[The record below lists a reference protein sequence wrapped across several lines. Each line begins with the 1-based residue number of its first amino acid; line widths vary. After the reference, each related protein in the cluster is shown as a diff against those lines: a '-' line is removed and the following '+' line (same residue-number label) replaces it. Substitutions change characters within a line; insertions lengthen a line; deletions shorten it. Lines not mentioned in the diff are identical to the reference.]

1 MNDAVITLNGLEK
14 RFPGMDKPAVAP
26 LDCTIHAGYVTGLV
40 GPDGAGK
47 TTLMRMLA
55 GLLKPDSGSAT
66 VIGFDPIKND
76 GALHAVLG
84 YMPQKFGLYE
94 DLTVMENLNLYADL
108 RSVTGEARKQTFAR
122 LLEFTSLGPFTG
134 RLAGK
139 LSGGMKQKLGLA
151 CTLVGEPKVL
161 LLDEPGVGVDPISRR
176 ELWQMVHE
184 LAGEGMLILWST
196 SYLDEAEQ
204 CRDVLL
210 MNEGELLYQGG
221 PKALTQTMAGR
232 SFLMTSP
239 HEGNRKLLQRALKL
253 PQVSDGMI
261 QGKSVRLILK
271 KEATPDDI
279 RHADGMPEI
288 NINETTPRFEDAF
301 IDLLGGAGTSESPL
315 GAILHTVE
323 GTPGET
329 VIEAKELTKKFGDF
343 AATDHV
349 NFAVKRGEIFGLL
362 GPNGAGKST
371 TFKMMCGLLVPTS
384 GQALVLG
391 MDLKESSGKARQHLG
406 YMAQKFSLYGNLT
419 VEQNLRFFSGVY
431 GLRGR
436 AQNEKISRM
445 SEAFGLKSIA
455 SHATDELPLGFK
467 QRLALACSLMH
478 EPDILFLDEPTSGVD
493 PLTRREFWLHINSMV
508 EKGVTVMV
516 TTHFMDEAEYCD
528 RIGLVYRGKLI
539 ASGTPDDLKA
549 QSANDEQPDPT
560 MEALLSTEIT
570 RTELLLCKLIPYY
583 FLGMLAMLLCMLVSV
598 FILGV
603 PYRGSLLILF
613 FISSLFLL
621 STLGMGLLISTI
633 TRNQFNAAQVALNA
647 AFLPSIMLSGF
658 IFQIDSMPAVIRA
671 VTYII
676 PARYFVSTLQS
687 LFLAGNIPVVLVVN
701 VLFLIASAVMFIGL
715 TWLKTKRRLD

>member
-1 MNDAVITLNGLEK
+1 MSEHQIQLHGLVKE
-14 RFPGMDKPAVAP
+14 FAGMKKPAVAR
-26 LDCTIHAGYVTGLV
+26 LDCTIQSGYVTGLV

-55 GLLKPDSGSAT
+55 GLLKPDEGSAT
-66 VIGFDPIKND
+66 VLGLDPIND
-76 GALHAVLG
+76 DSALHAVMG

-108 RSVTGEARKQTFAR
+108 RSVTGETREKTFAR
-122 LLEFTSLGPFTG
+122 LLEFTSLGPFTS

-184 LAGEGMLILWST
+184 LAGDGMLILWST

-204 CRDVLL
+204 CQDVLL
-210 MNEGELLYQGG
+210 MNEGELLYQGE
-221 PKALTQTMAGR
+221 PTALTRTMAGR
-232 SFLMTSP
+232 SFLMHSP
-239 HEGNRKLLQRALKL
+239 AENNRKLLQRALK
-253 PQVSDGMI
+253 QEIVSDGMI
-261 QGKSVRLILK
+261 QGRSVRTILK
-271 KEATPDDI
+271 KSATAEDLQRVP
-279 RHADGMPEI
+279 GMPELEI
-288 NINETTPRFEDAF
+288 EETTPRFEDAF

-323 GTPGET
+323 GTPDET
-329 VIEAKELTKKFGDF
+329 VIEAKQLTKKFGDF

-384 GQALVLG
+384 GNALVLG
-391 MDLKESSGKARQHLG
+391 MDLKTGSGKARQHLG

-436 AQNEKISRM
+436 AQNEKIRSM
-445 SEAFGLKSIA
+445 SEAFGLDEIA
-455 SHATDELPLGFK
+455 RHTTDALPLGFK

-493 PLTRREFWLHINSMV
+493 PITRREFWLHINSMV

-549 QSANDEQPDPT
+549 QAADEKQSDPT
-560 MEALLSTEIT
+560 MEQAFIT
-570 RTELLLCKLIPYY
+570 LINDWDKEH
-583 FLGMLAMLLCMLVSV
+583 ADE
-598 FILGV
+598 
-603 PYRGSLLILF
+603 R
-613 FISSLFLL
+613 
-621 STLGMGLLISTI
+621 
-633 TRNQFNAAQVALNA
+633 
-647 AFLPSIMLSGF
+647 
-658 IFQIDSMPAVIRA
+658 
-671 VTYII
+671 
-676 PARYFVSTLQS
+676 
-687 LFLAGNIPVVLVVN
+687 
-701 VLFLIASAVMFIGL
+701 
-715 TWLKTKRRLD
+715 

>member
-1 MNDAVITLNGLEK
+1 MSNDAIQLSGLVK
-14 RFPGMDKPAVAP
+14 RFAGMDKPAVAR
-26 LDCTIHAGYVTGLV
+26 LDCEIASGYVTGLV

-55 GLLKPDSGSAT
+55 GLMKPDEGEAR
-66 VIGFDPIKND
+66 VLGFDPIRD
-76 GALHAVLG
+76 DRALHAVLG

-108 RSVTGEARKQTFAR
+108 RSVTGDARKQTFAR
-122 LLEFTSLGPFTG
+122 LLEFTALGPFTG

-184 LAGEGMLILWST
+184 LAGDGMLILWST

-210 MNEGELLYQGG
+210 MNEGELLYQGE
-221 PKALTQTMAGR
+221 PKALTQTIAGR
-232 SFLMTSP
+232 SFLLHSP
-239 HEGNRKLLQRALKL
+239 QENNRRLLQRALKL

-271 KEATPDDI
+271 KEATADDI
-279 RHADGMPEI
+279 RQAPGMPDIEI
-288 NINETTPRFEDAF
+288 AETAPRFEDAF
-301 IDLLGGAGTSESPL
+301 IDLLGGAGASESPL
-315 GAILHTVE
+315 GAILHTVN
-323 GTPGET
+323 GNADET
-329 VIEAKELTKKFGDF
+329 VIEAQSLTKKFGDF

-349 NFAVKRGEIFGLL
+349 DFSVKRGEIFGLL

-384 GQALVLG
+384 GKALVLG
-391 MDLKESSGKARQHLG
+391 MDLKVSSGKARQHLG
-406 YMAQKFSLYGNLT
+406 YMAQKFSLYGNLS

-436 AQNEKISRM
+436 AQDEKINRM
-445 SEAFGLKSIA
+445 SEAFGLKSLA
-455 SHATDELPLGFK
+455 GQATDSLPLGFK

-549 QSANDEQPDPT
+549 QAADDAQPDPT
-560 MEALLSTEIT
+560 MEQAFI
-570 RTELLLCKLIPYY
+570 RLINDWDEEH
-583 FLGMLAMLLCMLVSV
+583 A
-598 FILGV
+598 
-603 PYRGSLLILF
+603 
-613 FISSLFLL
+613 
-621 STLGMGLLISTI
+621 
-633 TRNQFNAAQVALNA
+633 NE
-647 AFLPSIMLSGF
+647 
-658 IFQIDSMPAVIRA
+658 
-671 VTYII
+671 
-676 PARYFVSTLQS
+676 
-687 LFLAGNIPVVLVVN
+687 
-701 VLFLIASAVMFIGL
+701 
-715 TWLKTKRRLD
+715 

>member
-1 MNDAVITLNGLEK
+1 MNEAVIKLDGLIK
-14 RFPGMDKPAVAP
+14 RFAGMDKPAVAR
-26 LDCTIHAGYVTGLV
+26 LDCTVQTGYVTGLV

-55 GLLKPDSGSAT
+55 GLLKPDEGKVS
-66 VIGFDPIKND
+66 VIGYDPIDDNS
-76 GALHAVLG
+76 ALHAVLG

-94 DLTVMENLNLYADL
+94 DLTVMENLKLYADL
-108 RSVTGEARKQTFAR
+108 RSVTGEQREKTFAR

-184 LAGEGMLILWST
+184 LAGDGMLILWST

-210 MNEGELLYQGG
+210 LNEGELLYQGE
-221 PKALTQTMAGR
+221 PKALTDTMRGR
-232 SFLMTSP
+232 SFLMNSP
-239 HEGNRKLLQRALKL
+239 VENNRRLLQRALKL

-261 QGKSVRLILK
+261 QGRSVRLILSK
-271 KEATPDDI
+271 DATAEQI

-288 NINETTPRFEDAF
+288 EIAETPPRFEDAF

-315 GAILHTVE
+315 GAILHTVD

-329 VIEAKELTKKFGDF
+329 VIEAKDLTKKFGDF
-343 AATDHV
+343 AATDRV

-384 GQALVLG
+384 GKALVLD
-391 MDLKESSGKARQHLG
+391 MDLKVSSGKARQHLG

-431 GLRGR
+431 GLRGS
-436 AQNEKISRM
+436 AQNEKITKM
-445 SEAFGLKSIA
+445 SEAFGLKSIS
-455 SHATDELPLGFK
+455 SHATDDLPLGYK

-493 PLTRREFWLHINSMV
+493 PITRREFWLHINSMV

-549 QSANDEQPDPT
+549 QAAGAEATDPT
-560 MEALLSTEIT
+560 MEQAFIT
-570 RTELLLCKLIPYY
+570 LINDWDKEHHD
-583 FLGMLAMLLCMLVSV
+583 V
-598 FILGV
+598 
-603 PYRGSLLILF
+603 R
-613 FISSLFLL
+613 
-621 STLGMGLLISTI
+621 
-633 TRNQFNAAQVALNA
+633 
-647 AFLPSIMLSGF
+647 
-658 IFQIDSMPAVIRA
+658 
-671 VTYII
+671 
-676 PARYFVSTLQS
+676 
-687 LFLAGNIPVVLVVN
+687 
-701 VLFLIASAVMFIGL
+701 
-715 TWLKTKRRLD
+715 

>member
-1 MNDAVITLNGLEK
+1 MNDAVIQLNSLVK
-14 RFPGMDKPAVAP
+14 RFKGMDKPAVAP
-26 LDCTIHAGYVTGLV
+26 LNCTILKGYVTGLV

-55 GLLKPDSGSAT
+55 GLLKPDEGSAR
-66 VIGFDPIKND
+66 VLGLDPIKDD
-76 GALHAVLG
+76 GPLHAMLG

-108 RSVTGEARKQTFAR
+108 RSVTGETREKTFAR
-122 LLEFTSLGPFTG
+122 LLEFTSLGPFTD

-184 LAGEGMLILWST
+184 LAGDGMLILWST

-210 MNEGELLYQGG
+210 MNEGELLYQGE
-221 PKALTQTMAGR
+221 PTTLTQSMAGR
-232 SFLMTSP
+232 SFLLHSP
-239 HEGNRKLLQRALKL
+239 QASNRSLLQRVLRL

-261 QGKSVRLILK
+261 QGRSVRVILK
-271 KEATPDDI
+271 KEATVDDI
-279 RHADGMPEI
+279 RRAPGMPTIEME
-288 NINETTPRFEDAF
+288 ETAPRFEDAF

-329 VIEAKELTKKFGDF
+329 VIEAKSLTKKFGDF
-343 AATDHV
+343 AATDNV

-384 GQALVLG
+384 GKALVLD
-391 MDLKESSGKARQHLG
+391 MDLKVSSGKARQHLG

-436 AQNEKISRM
+436 AQNEKIRRM
-445 SEAFGLKSIA
+445 SDAFGLTNIA

-539 ASGTPDDLKA
+539 AHGTPDDLKNQA
-549 QSANDEQPDPT
+549 ADDAVPDPT
-560 MEALLSTEIT
+560 MEQAFIT
-570 RTELLLCKLIPYY
+570 LIHDWDKE
-583 FLGMLAMLLCMLVSV
+583 
-598 FILGV
+598 
-603 PYRGSLLILF
+603 
-613 FISSLFLL
+613 
-621 STLGMGLLISTI
+621 
-633 TRNQFNAAQVALNA
+633 NAHAQ
-647 AFLPSIMLSGF
+647 
-658 IFQIDSMPAVIRA
+658 
-671 VTYII
+671 
-676 PARYFVSTLQS
+676 
-687 LFLAGNIPVVLVVN
+687 
-701 VLFLIASAVMFIGL
+701 
-715 TWLKTKRRLD
+715 